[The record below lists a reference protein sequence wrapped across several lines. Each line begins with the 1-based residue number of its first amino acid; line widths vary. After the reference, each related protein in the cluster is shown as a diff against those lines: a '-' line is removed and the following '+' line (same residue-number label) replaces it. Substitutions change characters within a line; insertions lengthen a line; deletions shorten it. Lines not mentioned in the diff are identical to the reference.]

1 VDDLVD
7 RLAIR
12 RGQHAITNND
22 DRTETMT
29 GTAVVFSGLDWA
41 VVAAYFVVNTAICV
55 WCALQKEKNTEDYFL
70 ASRSAGWIL
79 IGSSIFASNIG
90 AEHLIGLAGSGAD
103 SGMAFAHWELH
114 SYLVLVLG
122 WVFAPFYLR
131 AKIFTTPEFLE
142 KRYTPATRT
151 VLSGI
156 FLVSYILTKASVTI
170 FAGAFAIQTILGYQ
184 HVNVPLLGE
193 TDFFWFAATSLVVV
207 TGIFVILGGMKS
219 VLWTEAMH
227 VPVLLAGST
236 VLLIVGLGQIGGM
249 DALRAAN
256 PETIHLWRPL
266 STTAET
272 QGFPGFLF
280 DPSATP
286 WLGVLLCSPIIGLWY
301 WCTDQYI
308 VQRVLTG
315 KSLRES
321 RRGTIFAAYL
331 KLAPLFIFLLP
342 GMIAVALYKQG
353 APGFE
358 TIGDNPQGA
367 FPVLVS
373 SLLPV
378 GLRGLVL
385 AGMLSA
391 LMSALASLFN
401 STATL
406 FTVDFYK
413 RLRPQSSEKQLVF
426 VGRIATG
433 AVIVLGML
441 WIPFLQDLGKGQLY
455 TYLQLVQSLLAPS
468 IAAVFMLGIF
478 AHGVTPKSGLVG
490 IITGFVIGMARLIFQ
505 ALHEVKHVEWP
516 SFIQTLVDINWLY
529 FSFLLFVFTCAVI
542 FIVSMFTPKAPE
554 AQIAGLTY
562 SSVTKEMTAEDRE
575 SFGFWE
581 IFHTVVI
588 VGIILGIYIYFW

>member
-1 VDDLVD
+1 
-7 RLAIR
+7 
-12 RGQHAITNND
+12 
-22 DRTETMT
+22 MT

-41 VVAAYFVVNTAICV
+41 VVAAYFVLNTAICV

-103 SGMAFAHWELH
+103 SGVAFAHWELH

-151 VLSGI
+151 VLSVI

-184 HVNVPLLGE
+184 HVDLPILGQ
-193 TDFFWFAATSLVVV
+193 TDFFWFAAFSLVVV
-207 TGIFVILGGMKS
+207 TGVFVILGGMKS

-236 VLLIVGLGQIGGM
+236 VLLFVGLHEIGGL

-266 STTAET
+266 STTAEA

-280 DPSATP
+280 DPSNTP

-315 KSLRES
+315 KNLRES

-331 KLAPLFIFLLP
+331 KLTPLFIFLLP
-342 GMIAVALYKQG
+342 
-353 APGFE
+353 
-358 TIGDNPQGA
+358 
-367 FPVLVS
+367 
-373 SLLPV
+373 
-378 GLRGLVL
+378 
-385 AGMLSA
+385 
-391 LMSALASLFN
+391 
-401 STATL
+401 
-406 FTVDFYK
+406 
-413 RLRPQSSEKQLVF
+413 
-426 VGRIATG
+426 
-433 AVIVLGML
+433 
-441 WIPFLQDLGKGQLY
+441 
-455 TYLQLVQSLLAPS
+455 
-468 IAAVFMLGIF
+468 
-478 AHGVTPKSGLVG
+478 
-490 IITGFVIGMARLIFQ
+490 
-505 ALHEVKHVEWP
+505 
-516 SFIQTLVDINWLY
+516 
-529 FSFLLFVFTCAVI
+529 
-542 FIVSMFTPKAPE
+542 
-554 AQIAGLTY
+554 
-562 SSVTKEMTAEDRE
+562 
-575 SFGFWE
+575 
-581 IFHTVVI
+581 
-588 VGIILGIYIYFW
+588 

>member
-1 VDDLVD
+1 
-7 RLAIR
+7 
-12 RGQHAITNND
+12 
-22 DRTETMT
+22 MT
-29 GTAVVFSGLDWA
+29 GTAVTFSSLDWTI
-41 VVAAYFVVNTAICV
+41 VALYFVANTAICV
-55 WCALQKEKNTEDYFL
+55 WCALMKERDTSDYFL
-70 ASRSAGWIL
+70 ASRGAGWFL

-131 AKIFTTPEFLE
+131 ANIFTTPEFLE
-142 KRYTPATRT
+142 RRYTPATRT
-151 VLSGI
+151 VLSLI
-156 FLVSYILTKASVTI
+156 FFVSYILTKASVTI

-184 HVNVPLLGE
+184 SVQLPLLGE
-193 TDFFWFAATSLVVV
+193 VDFFWFAAFSLVTI

-227 VPVLLAGST
+227 VPVLLTGSI
-236 VLLIVGLGQIGGM
+236 VLLLVGLTQIGGL

-266 STTAET
+266 STTPET

-280 DPSATP
+280 DPSSTP
-286 WLGVLLCSPIIGLWY
+286 WLGVLLTSPIIGLWY

-308 VQRVLTG
+308 VQRVLTA
-315 KSLRES
+315 KNLREA
-321 RRGTIFAAYL
+321 RRGTMFAGYL
-331 KLAPLFIFLLP
+331 KLAPVFIFLLP

-358 TIGDNPQGA
+358 SIGANPQGA

-373 SLLPV
+373 NLLPV

-413 RLRPQSSEKQLVF
+413 RLRPQSSERHLVF
-426 VGRIATG
+426 VGRLAT
-433 AVIVLGML
+433 AIVILLGMA

-478 AHGVTPKSGLVG
+478 SRGVTPHSGLIG
-490 IITGFVIGMARLIFQ
+490 IATGFVVGMSRLVLQ
-505 ALHEVKHVEWP
+505 ATHEMYHIEWP
-516 SFIQTLVDINWLY
+516 GLVQAFVDINWLY
-529 FSFLLFVFTCAVI
+529 FSFLLFAFTCVLIFAVSA
-542 FIVSMFTPKAPE
+542 VTPKASPE
-554 AQIAGLTY
+554 QLAGLTY
-562 SSVTKEMTAEDRE
+562 GSVTKEQDAADRAT
-575 SFGFWE
+575 FGFWE
-581 IFHTVVI
+581 IFHTGAI
-588 VGIILGIYIYFW
+588 LAIIAGIYIYFW

>member
-1 VDDLVD
+1 
-7 RLAIR
+7 
-12 RGQHAITNND
+12 
-22 DRTETMT
+22 MT
-29 GTAVVFSGLDWA
+29 GTAVTFSALDWTI
-41 VVAAYFVVNTAICV
+41 VALYFVANTAICV
-55 WCALQKEKNTEDYFL
+55 WCALMKERDTTDYFL
-70 ASRSAGWIL
+70 ASRSAGWFL

-131 AKIFTTPEFLE
+131 ANIFTTPEFLE
-142 KRYTPATRT
+142 RRYTPATRT
-151 VLSGI
+151 VLSLI
-156 FLVSYILTKASVTI
+156 FFVSYILTKASVTI

-184 HVNVPLLGE
+184 SVHLPVLGE
-193 TDFFWFAATSLVVV
+193 VDFFWFAAFGLVTV

-227 VPVLLAGST
+227 VPVLLTGSI
-236 VLLIVGLGQIGGM
+236 VLLIVGLSQIGGL

-266 STTAET
+266 STTPAT
-272 QGFPGFLF
+272 QGFPSFLF
-280 DPSATP
+280 DPSSTP
-286 WLGVLLCSPIIGLWY
+286 WLGVLLTSPIIGLWY

-308 VQRVLTG
+308 VQRVLTARD
-315 KSLRES
+315 LREA
-321 RRGTIFAAYL
+321 RRGTMFAGYL
-331 KLAPLFIFLLP
+331 KLAPVFIFLLP
-342 GMIAVALYKQG
+342 GMIAVALFKQG
-353 APGFE
+353 VPGFE
-358 TIGDNPQGA
+358 SIGTNPQGA

-373 SLLPV
+373 NLLPV

-413 RLRPQSSEKQLVF
+413 RLRPQSSERHLVY
-426 VGRIATG
+426 VGRLAT
-433 AVIVLGML
+433 AVVILLGMA
-441 WIPFLQDLGKGQLY
+441 WIPFLQDLGRGQLY

-478 AHGVTPKSGLVG
+478 SRGVTPHSGLIG
-490 IITGFVIGMARLIFQ
+490 IVTGFIVGMLRLVLQ
-505 ALHEVKHVEWP
+505 ATHEMYHIEWP
-516 SFIQTLVDINWLY
+516 GIVQAFVDINWLY
-529 FSFLLFVFTCAVI
+529 FSFLLFVFTCVLIFAVSA
-542 FIVSMFTPKAPE
+542 VTPKAPPE
-554 AQIAGLTY
+554 QLAGLTY
-562 SSVTKEMTAEDRE
+562 GSVTQEQNAATRA

-581 IFHTVVI
+581 IFHTGVI
-588 VGIILGIYIYFW
+588 LAIIAGIYIYFW

>member
-1 VDDLVD
+1 
-7 RLAIR
+7 
-12 RGQHAITNND
+12 
-22 DRTETMT
+22 MT

-41 VVAAYFVVNTAICV
+41 VVAAYFALNTAICV

-103 SGMAFAHWELH
+103 SGVAFAHWELH

-151 VLSGI
+151 VLSVI

-184 HVNVPLLGE
+184 HVDLPILGQ
-193 TDFFWFAATSLVVV
+193 TDFFWFSAFSLVVV
-207 TGIFVILGGMKS
+207 TGVFVILGGMKS

-227 VPVLLAGST
+227 VPVLLTGSA
-236 VLLIVGLGQIGGM
+236 VLLVVGLHEIGGM

-256 PETIHLWRPL
+256 PESIHLWRPL
-266 STTAET
+266 STTAAT

-280 DPSATP
+280 DPSSTP

-315 KSLRES
+315 KNLRES

-331 KLAPLFIFLLP
+331 KLTPLFIFLLP
-342 GMIAVALYKQG
+342 GMIAVALYKAG
-353 APGFE
+353 TPGFE
-358 TIGDNPQGA
+358 TIGENPQGA

-413 RLRPQSSEKQLVF
+413 RLRPLSSEKHLVI
-426 VGRIATG
+426 VGRFATAG
-433 AVIVLGML
+433 IIVLGML

-455 TYLQLVQSLLAPS
+455 TYLQLVQSLLAPA

-490 IITGFVIGMARLIFQ
+490 IVTGFVIGMARLVFQ
-505 ALHEVKHVEWP
+505 ALHEVNHIEWP
-516 SFIQTLVDINWLY
+516 GFIQTLVDINWLY
-529 FSFLLFVFTCAVI
+529 FSFLLFVFTCLVI
-542 FIVSMFTPKAPE
+542 VVVSMFTAKAPE
-554 AQIAGLTY
+554 EQIAGLTY
-562 SSVTKEMTAEDRE
+562 SSVTKEQSAEDRE
-575 SFGFWE
+575 SYGFWE

-588 VGIILGIYIYFW
+588 VGIIVSIYIYFW

>member
-1 VDDLVD
+1 
-7 RLAIR
+7 
-12 RGQHAITNND
+12 
-22 DRTETMT
+22 MT
-29 GTAVVFSGLDWA
+29 GTAVSFGTLDWA
-41 VVAAYFVVNTAICV
+41 IVALYFVANTAICI
-55 WCALQKEKNTEDYFL
+55 WCALQKEKTTTDYFL
-70 ASRSAGWIL
+70 ASRSAGWFL

-122 WVFAPFYLR
+122 WIFAPFYLR
-131 AKIFTTPEFLE
+131 ARVFTTPEFLE
-142 KRYTPATRT
+142 RRYTPGTRT
-151 VLSGI
+151 FLSFI

-184 HVNVPLLGE
+184 SVNLPLFGE
-193 TDFFWFAATSLVVV
+193 TDFFWFSAFFLVIITGVFVV
-207 TGIFVILGGMKS
+207 LGGMKS

-227 VPVLLAGST
+227 VPVLLTGSA
-236 VLLIVGLGQIGGM
+236 VLLFVGLGKIGGL
-249 DALRAAN
+249 DALSAAN

-266 STTAET
+266 STTAAT

-280 DPSATP
+280 DPSNTP

-308 VQRVLTG
+308 VQRVLTARNL
-315 KSLRES
+315 KEA

-331 KLAPLFIFLLP
+331 KLAPVFIFLLP
-342 GMIAVALYKQG
+342 GMIAVALWKQG

-358 TIGDNPQGA
+358 GIGDNPQSA

-373 SLLPV
+373 NLLPV

-413 RLRPQSSEKQLVF
+413 RLRPQSSETHLVT
-426 VGRIATG
+426 VGRVATAG
-433 AVIVLGML
+433 VIVLGML

-468 IAAVFMLGIF
+468 IAAVFMAGIF
-478 AHGVTPKSGLVG
+478 SSYVTPKSGLVG
-490 IITGFVIGMARLIFQ
+490 IVTGFIIGMLRLVLQ
-505 ALHEVKHVEWP
+505 AMHETQGVEWP
-516 SFIQTLVDINWLY
+516 SLIQAFVDINWLY
-529 FSFLLFVFTCAVI
+529 FSFFLFVFTGVLI
-542 FIVSMFTPKAPE
+542 WVVSQFTPKASAE
-554 AQIAGLTY
+554 QMQGLTY
-562 SSVTKEMTAEDRE
+562 SSVSAAQNADDRLT
-575 SFGFWE
+575 FGFWE
-581 IFHTVVI
+581 IFHTCVI
-588 VGIILGIYIYFW
+588 LGIIASIYIYFW

>member
-1 VDDLVD
+1 
-7 RLAIR
+7 
-12 RGQHAITNND
+12 
-22 DRTETMT
+22 
-29 GTAVVFSGLDWA
+29 
-41 VVAAYFVVNTAICV
+41 
-55 WCALQKEKNTEDYFL
+55 
-70 ASRSAGWIL
+70 
-79 IGSSIFASNIG
+79 
-90 AEHLIGLAGSGAD
+90 
-103 SGMAFAHWELH
+103 MAFAHWELH

-131 AKIFTTPEFLE
+131 ANIFTTPEFLE
-142 KRYTPATRT
+142 RRYTPATRT
-151 VLSGI
+151 VLSLI
-156 FLVSYILTKASVTI
+156 FFVSYILTKASVTI

-184 HVNVPLLGE
+184 TLQLPLFGE
-193 TDFFWFAATSLVVV
+193 VDFFWFAAFSLVTV
-207 TGIFVILGGMKS
+207 TGIFVVLGGMKS

-227 VPVLLAGST
+227 VPVLLTGST
-236 VLLIVGLGQIGGM
+236 VLLVVGLAQIGGL

-266 STTAET
+266 STTPET

-280 DPSATP
+280 DPSSTP
-286 WLGVLLCSPIIGLWY
+286 WLGVLLTSPIIGLWY

-308 VQRVLTG
+308 VQRVLTARN
-315 KSLRES
+315 LREA
-321 RRGTIFAAYL
+321 RRGTMFAAYL
-331 KLAPLFIFLLP
+331 KLAPMFIFLLP

-358 TIGDNPQGA
+358 SIGDNPQAA

-373 SLLPV
+373 NLLPV

-413 RLRPQSSEKQLVF
+413 RLRPQSSERHLVF
-426 VGRIATG
+426 VGRVAT
-433 AVIVLGML
+433 AVVILLGMA

-478 AHGVTPKSGLVG
+478 SRGVTPQSGLIG
-490 IITGFVIGMARLIFQ
+490 IITGFVVGM
-505 ALHEVKHVEWP
+505 
-516 SFIQTLVDINWLY
+516 
-529 FSFLLFVFTCAVI
+529 
-542 FIVSMFTPKAPE
+542 TPPRA
-554 AQIAGLTY
+554 ASHA
-562 SSVTKEMTAEDRE
+562 
-575 SFGFWE
+575 
-581 IFHTVVI
+581 
-588 VGIILGIYIYFW
+588 

>member
-1 VDDLVD
+1 
-7 RLAIR
+7 
-12 RGQHAITNND
+12 
-22 DRTETMT
+22 MT
-29 GTAVVFSGLDWA
+29 GTAVTFSSLDWA
-41 VVAAYFVVNTAICV
+41 IVALYFLANTAICI
-55 WCALQKEKNTEDYFL
+55 WCALAKERNTTDYFL
-70 ASRSAGWIL
+70 ASRSAGWFL

-131 AKIFTTPEFLE
+131 ANVFTTPEFLE
-142 KRYTPATRT
+142 RRYTPATRT
-151 VLSGI
+151 VLSLI
-156 FLVSYILTKASVTI
+156 FFVSYILTKASVTI

-184 HVNVPLLGE
+184 TLQLPVLGE
-193 TDFFWFAATSLVVV
+193 VDFFWFAAFSLVTV
-207 TGIFVILGGMKS
+207 TGVFVVLGGMKS

-227 VPVLLAGST
+227 VPVLLTGSA
-236 VLLIVGLGQIGGM
+236 VLLIVGLAQIGGL

-266 STTAET
+266 STTPAT
-272 QGFPGFLF
+272 QGIPGFMF
-280 DPSATP
+280 DPSSTP
-286 WLGVLLCSPIIGLWY
+286 WLGVLLTSPIIGLWY

-308 VQRVLTG
+308 VQRVLTARD
-315 KSLRES
+315 LREA
-321 RRGTIFAAYL
+321 RRGTMFAAYL
-331 KLAPLFIFLLP
+331 KLAPMFIFLLP

-358 TIGDNPQGA
+358 SIGENPQGA

-373 SLLPV
+373 NLLPV

-413 RLRPQSSEKQLVF
+413 RLRPQSSEGHLVF
-426 VGRIATG
+426 VGRVAT
-433 AVIVLGML
+433 AVVILLGMA

-478 AHGVTPKSGLVG
+478 SRGVTPHSGLVG
-490 IITGFVIGMARLIFQ
+490 IITGFVVGMTRLVLQ
-505 ALHEVKHVEWP
+505 ATHEMYGIEWP
-516 SFIQTLVDINWLY
+516 RLVQAFVDINWLY
-529 FSFLLFVFTCAVI
+529 FSFLLFVFTCALI
-542 FIVSMFTPKAPE
+542 FAVSVFTKKATPE
-554 AQIAGLTY
+554 QLAGLTY
-562 SSVTKEMTAEDRE
+562 GSVSKEQDAATRA

-581 IFHTVVI
+581 IFHTGVVLA
-588 VGIILGIYIYFW
+588 IIAAIYIYFW